1 MKAWVVAFA
10 AVAAIGG
17 IAGCGDGSVVT
28 GGSPGASAPATAP
41 ADGDP
46 APGGG
51 NGPGSPS
58 TVAAP
63 ATTNPGRDAANV
75 DARDFQQGDKYY
87 FQSPTGNIMCGF
99 VNEGTFGTGCQLE
112 HVSVVPAELPD
123 CGTRANRAVAADITG
138 SKAEFLCLNQ
148 GVFVGS
154 PLGPVTPGN
163 NKGGGKVLEYGQTLI
178 VRGVACTSTQAG
190 VRCDS
195 GGHGFFIAADRQQL
209 F

>member
-1 MKAWVVAFA
+1 MRAWVLAFA
-10 AVAAIGG
+10 AVAAIGAV
-17 IAGCGDGSVVT
+17 AGCNDDTVVT
-28 GGSPGASAPATAP
+28 GGTPGASAPATTP
-41 ADGDP
+41 SGGNP
-46 APGGG
+46 APGGT
-51 NGPGSPS
+51 NGSPS
-58 TVAAP
+58 TVASP
-63 ATTNPGRDAANV
+63 VTSNPSRDDANV

-99 VNEGTFGTGCQLE
+99 INEGAFGTGCQLE

-123 CGTRANRAVAADITG
+123 CGTRADRAVAANITG
-138 SKAEFLCLNQ
+138 SKAKFICLNQ

-154 PLGPVTPGN
+154 PTGPVKPGN
-163 NKGGGKVLEYGQTLI
+163 NKGGGKVLEYGQTII

-195 GGHGFFIAADRQQL
+195 GGHGFLIAADQQQL